1 MSKGLPQVKV
11 TSILRWWVLCVLALV
26 IHQAALAEDLLIK
39 GGTVVT
45 GEGSRVVDL
54 RVRGER
60 IFEIG
65 NLEPTPA
72 DQEIIDATNM
82 LVLPGGI
89 DSHVH
94 LVAEP
99 GPDTFVDD
107 FTSGSR
113 AALAGGITTLGLMAF
128 PLDAELP
135 LTTLQ
140 REKKTIEA
148 QALADVFV
156 HVTIFDLS
164 NAAID
169 QLPELASSGQPS
181 VKVFMP
187 YPQFESQVTGF
198 MRLLAAARDAGVV
211 VAIHCEDYATVNH
224 AADELTKLS
233 HTSLAYYAE
242 SRPAVAEE
250 IATHRAVG
258 MAEAT
263 GATIYIVHL
272 STEGALSAT
281 KDSRKPGQVFVETRP
296 LYLHLTAEQ
305 YTRKDR
311 GLFVGMPPLRSMS
324 DQNALWEGLANG
336 VIDTIATDHAPW
348 MRTQKLD
355 SKQTITLFR
364 AGVNNLQ
371 VMLPM
376 LFSEGVNKG
385 RLSLER
391 FVEVTSTNPAK
402 IFGLYPR
409 KGTIAVGSDAD
420 IVLWNPDKVHEI
432 ADADVLSNAGFSI
445 YSGTEVM
452 GWPEVTIRRGEIVFR
467 NGRVS
472 AAPGS
477 GKLTSRSPMD

>member
-1 MSKGLPQVKV
+1 MSC
-11 TSILRWWVLCVLALV
+11 SILRCVGLSILALA
-26 IHQAALAEDLLIK
+26 IHQVALGENLLIK

-45 GEGSRVVDL
+45 AEGSRVVDV
-54 RVRGER
+54 RIRGER

-65 NLEPTPA
+65 NLEPTPT
-72 DQEIIDATNM
+72 DQQIIDATNM

-99 GPDTFVDD
+99 GPNTFVDD

-113 AALAGGITTLGLMAF
+113 AALAGGITTLGHMAF
-128 PLDAELP
+128 PIDGELP
-135 LTTLQ
+135 LATLQ
-140 REKKTIEA
+140 REKKAIEA
-148 QALADVFV
+148 QVLADVFV
-156 HVTIFDLS
+156 HLTIFDLS

-169 QLPELASSGQPS
+169 QLPELASLGQPS

-187 YPQFESQVTGF
+187 FPQFESQVTGF
-198 MRLLAAARDAGVV
+198 MQLLTAAKDAGVV
-211 VAIHCEDYATVNH
+211 VAIHCEDFATVNH
-224 AADELTKLS
+224 VADELTKLG
-233 HTSLAYYAE
+233 HTSLAYYAD
-242 SRPAVAEE
+242 SRPAIAEE

-258 MAEAT
+258 MAEVT

-272 STEGALSAT
+272 SAEGALSAT
-281 KDSRKPGQVFVETRP
+281 EASRNSGQVFVETRP

-305 YTRKDR
+305 YARTDR

-336 VIDTIATDHAPW
+336 TIDTIATDHAPW

-355 SKQTITLFR
+355 SNQTIAVFR

-385 RLSLER
+385 RLSIER

-402 IFGLYPR
+402 IFGMYPR

-420 IVLWNPDKVHEI
+420 IALWDPDEVHEI

-445 YSGTEVM
+445 YSGTEVV
-452 GWPEVTIRRGEIVFR
+452 GWPKVTIRRGEVVFR
-467 NGRVS
+467 NGRVL
-472 AAPGS
+472 ATPGS
-477 GKLTSRSPMD
+477 GKLVSRSPMN